1 MDLHQIALC
10 EHQLL
15 ELNREQLQ
23 ELIFDREHITFGPDS
38 PQFTI
43 YDLRDTVRQWIMA
56 GRVSLRTLEEYS
68 KFEQD
73 KE

>member
-15 ELNREQLQ
+15 ELSRAQLQ
-23 ELIFDREHITFGPDS
+23 ELIFDKEHITFDEFS

-43 YDLRDTVRQWIMA
+43 YDLRDTVRKWIMA